1 MRRFAIYTLFL
12 VVMIAAYHRATATS
26 VAAPTLSQKEEATE
40 KHSSDIDSIIM
51 VDEVQI
57 TAIKQGIT
65 LRNAPITS
73 TVIGATAAARGHI
86 SAIKDLSQIA
96 PNLHIPDYGSRMTS
110 SIYVRGLGARIDQ
123 PVMGLNVDN
132 VPYMNKDAYDMEL
145 GDIERIEVLRGPQ
158 STLYGRNTMGG
169 VMNIYTLS
177 PMTYEGIR
185 LGAEY
190 GSGNSYKVRASVYQ
204 RPFEKFAMAVGGYYS
219 SSDGF
224 FENLHS
230 GELCDWERSAGG
242 RLKLQYR
249 PSSQLS
255 IDNTLSFSTLKQ
267 GGYPYAYAGEDIVE
281 RDEKVISNGEIRY
294 NDEAS
299 YNRVSINDAL
309 TIKYTADKFTFASI
323 TSYQFIDDRMM
334 MDQDFLPLSY
344 FTLMQQRKEYALT
357 EDIVFRSTNNDGYRW
372 LVGAF
377 GFWKQSDMYAPV
389 VFREDGIQRLII
401 ANVEENT
408 GLTPIF
414 PAEFPLDSRFDMP
427 TFGAAIYHESSY
439 ALNRWLFT
447 AGIRIDYERAK
458 MRYHSN
464 TTESCSIGTNTIEPF
479 YIEDILKNSFTEIL
493 PKASV
498 QYRFGEM
505 ARNSVYI
512 SVAKGYKAGGFNTQ
526 MFSEVLQTELMAR
539 MNVFPDHRYT
549 VEEIVAYKPEKSWN
563 YEIGAHYESRHGHL
577 RADAA
582 IFYIDCTNQQLTVF
596 PKGSVTGRMMTN
608 AGHTR
613 SYGAELSIATSCRGW
628 DISASYG
635 YTNARFVEYLYD
647 EAHGIDYKGNYIPYA
662 PQHTLAAAISY
673 SIPIN
678 RKVLENIVLRADTSG
693 AGKIYWNE
701 SNSLYQSFYALIGA
715 SIRLEHKNYSID
727 LWGRN
732 LTNTHYDVF
741 YFKSMGNEFLQHA
754 RPRTFGVTL
763 NINI

>member
-1 MRRFAIYTLFL
+1 MRREILYLAFFFTFAIFGAANASN
-12 VVMIAAYHRATATS
+12 VVSGKDNTGA
-26 VAAPTLSQKEEATE
+26 EEDTRQSE
-40 KHSSDIDSIIM
+40 YIDSMIM
-51 VDEVQI
+51 VDDIQI
-57 TAIKQGIT
+57 TAIKQGLT
-65 LRNAPITS
+65 LRNSPIAS
-73 TVIGATAAARGHI
+73 TVVGATAAARGHI
-86 SAIKDLSQIA
+86 TAIKDLSQIA

-123 PVMGLNVDN
+123 PVMGLNIDN

-185 LGAEY
+185 IGGEY
-190 GSGNSYKVRASVYQ
+190 SSGNSYKVKASVYQ
-204 RPFEKFAMAVGGYYS
+204 RPFEKFAMAVSGYYS

-249 PSSQLS
+249 PTKRLS

-267 GGYPYAYAGEDIVE
+267 GGYPYAFVGEDIIEQGNV
-281 RDEKVISNGEIRY
+281 VIRNGEIRY

-299 YNRVSINDAL
+299 YRRTSISDAL
-309 TIKYTADKFTFASI
+309 TVKYTTDKFTFASI
-323 TSYQFIDDRMM
+323 TSYQLLDDRMM

-344 FTLMQQRKEYALT
+344 FTLMQQRKEHAIT
-357 EDIVFRSTNNDGYRW
+357 EEIVFRSTNESGYRW

-389 VFREDGIQRLII
+389 VFREDGIERLII
-401 ANVEENT
+401 ANVEDKT
-408 GLTPIF
+408 GLTPVF
-414 PAEFPLDSRFDMP
+414 PEEFPLDSRFDMP

-447 AGIRIDYERAK
+447 AGIRIDHERAK
-458 MRYHSN
+458 MHYRSN
-464 TTESCSIGTNTIEPF
+464 TTESCAIGTNTINPF
-479 YIEDILKNSFTEIL
+479 DIEDTLNDSFTEIL
-493 PKASV
+493 PKVSV
-498 QYRFGEM
+498 QYRFGDM
-505 ARNSVYI
+505 ARNSVYA

-582 IFYIDCTNQQLTVF
+582 IFYIDCTDQQLTVF
-596 PKGSVTGRMMTN
+596 PKGSITGRMMTN

-613 SYGAELSIATSCRGW
+613 SYGAELSLATSCRGW
-628 DISASYG
+628 DITASYG

-647 EAHGIDYKGNYIPYA
+647 ETKGIDYKGNYIPYS
-662 PQHTLAAAISY
+662 PQHTLAAAVSY
-673 SIPIN
+673 SININ
-678 RKVLENIVLRADTSG
+678 RKWLENIVLRVDTSG

-701 SNSLYQSFYALIGA
+701 ANTLYQSFYALLGT

-727 LWGRN
+727 IWGRN
-732 LTNTHYDVF
+732 LTNTRYAVF
-741 YFKSMGNEFLQHA
+741 YFKSMGNEFLQYA
-754 RPRTFGVTL
+754 RPRTFGITL